1 MKCEKCDKTMTQLY
15 DVAERETLFVRWE
28 CADCSHEHLERRPI
42 EAQVAVGA
50 SYPGVPHEARATARA
65 FSLVQMAQRLNPR
78 AS

>member
-42 EAQVAVGA
+42 EAQVAVSAA
-50 SYPGVPHEARATARA
+50 S
-65 FSLVQMAQRLNPR
+65 
-78 AS
+78 